1 MIMKVLPM
9 KFAMSAS
16 LSTSLSSI
24 NVSNFQGFKKMIGEK
39 TLMPTLLVRSQAS
52 KTGRHARPAHALALL
67 AALANPA
74 SAQERPIHGPAPVL
88 TVGAAEAASTR
99 RVELTAGRSVIVD
112 LPRDAKEVF
121 VANPAVAN
129 AVVRSTRKVFVIGM
143 ADGATSIFIMDAEGR
158 QIAALDVTV
167 ARDLNLGTLREL
179 LGQSIPGGRFDVRS
193 SGASVLLS
201 GSVNSSADAQQAIDI
216 SNAFVGLGGAGGASG
231 GSSGGVSAGAR
242 GAVINNL
249 SIRNKDQV
257 MLRVTVVEVSRTVL
271 KQFGINLNGNWSALN
286 PLGSSSSP
294 ALSNSVP
301 FPINSDLA
309 TGNQIQASVKAG
321 GFSLQATLK
330 AFEQAGVSRVLAE
343 PTLTA
348 ISGEAA
354 KFLAGG
360 EFPVPASV
368 SSCVS
373 GVCSAPGITFKPY
386 GVALS
391 FTPVVLADNRI
402 SIRVA
407 TDVTEIDP
415 QNSFNY
421 TNDGVTTAIPGTR
434 VRRSETTVELPSG
447 GVMMTAGLIQQV
459 NKQAISG
466 LPGLINLPIL
476 GALFRSRDYQR
487 METELMIMVTPYI
500 ARAMEPKQVSRP
512 DDNFVDSTDGQA
524 VLLGQINRLYGKVVP
539 TGAAPVG
546 QTHRGRVG
554 FIVE

>member
-1 MIMKVLPM
+1 MTAPL
-9 KFAMSAS
+9 S
-16 LSTSLSSI
+16 LHSLA
-24 NVSNFQGFKKMIGEK
+24 NRQ
-39 TLMPTLLVRSQAS
+39 RRRQA
-52 KTGRHARPAHALALL
+52 GILALL
-67 AALANPA
+67 AALTVPA
-74 SAQERPIHGPAPVL
+74 HAQERQTLGPAPVL
-88 TVGAAEAASTR
+88 TVGSAEANSTR
-99 RVELTAGRSVIVD
+99 KVELTAGRSVIVD

-179 LGQSIPGGRFDVRS
+179 LNQSIPGGRFDVRS

-216 SNAFVGLGGAGGASG
+216 ANAFVGLGGAAAASG
-231 GSSGGVSAGAR
+231 APSGGVGAGVR

-257 MLRVTVVEVSRTVL
+257 MLRVTVVEVSRNIL
-271 KQFGINLNGNWSALN
+271 KQFGINLTGNWSALN
-286 PLGSSSSP
+286 PLGNATTSP
-294 ALSNSVP
+294 ALSNNLP
-301 FPINSDLA
+301 FPINGDVPS
-309 TGNQIQASVKAG
+309 GNQLQASVKAG

-330 AFEQAGVSRVLAE
+330 AFEQAGVSRILAE

-360 EFPVPASV
+360 EYPVP
-368 SSCVS
+368 SSAATCLN
-373 GVCSAPGITFKPY
+373 GVCSGPGLTFKPY

-415 QNSFNY
+415 QTSFNY
-421 TNDGVTTAIPGTR
+421 TLDGVTTAVPGTR

-459 NKQAISG
+459 NKQAIAG

-487 METELMIMVTPYI
+487 QETELMIMCTPYI
-500 ARAMEPKQVSRP
+500 ARPMEAKQVSRP

-524 VLLGQINRLYGKVVP
+524 VLLGQINRLYGRVGP
-539 TGAAPVG
+539 AAAAAPPLG
-546 QTHRGRVG
+546 RTYRGRVG

>member
-1 MIMKVLPM
+1 
-9 KFAMSAS
+9 
-16 LSTSLSSI
+16 
-24 NVSNFQGFKKMIGEK
+24 
-39 TLMPTLLVRSQAS
+39 
-52 KTGRHARPAHALALL
+52 
-67 AALANPA
+67 
-74 SAQERPIHGPAPVL
+74 
-88 TVGAAEAASTR
+88 
-99 RVELTAGRSVIVD
+99 VIID

-179 LGQSIPGGRFDVRS
+179 LNQSIPGGRFDVRS

-216 SNAFVGLGGAGGASG
+216 ANAFVGLGSAGAASG
-231 GSSGGVSAGAR
+231 APSGGVAAGAR

-249 SIRNKDQV
+249 TIRNKDQV
-257 MLRVTVVEVSRTVL
+257 MLRVTVVEVSRSVL
-271 KQFGINLNGNWSALN
+271 KQFGINMTGNWTALN
-286 PLGSSSSP
+286 PLGSATSP
-294 ALSNSVP
+294 ALSNNLP
-301 FPINSDLA
+301 FPIN
-309 TGNQIQASVKAG
+309 TNFPNGNQLQASVKAG

-330 AFEQAGVSRVLAE
+330 AFEQAGVSRILAE

-360 EFPVPASV
+360 EFPVPSSASCAV
-368 SSCVS
+368 GGLCT
-373 GVCSAPGITFKPY
+373 PGITYKPY

-415 QNSFNY
+415 QQSFNY
-421 TNDGVTTAIPGTR
+421 VVGNNTVAVPGTR

-466 LPGLINLPIL
+466 LPGLINLPVL

-487 METELMIMVTPYI
+487 QETELMIMCTPYI
-500 ARAMEPKQVSRP
+500 ARAMEPKQASRP

-524 VLLGQINRLYGKVVP
+524 VLLGQINRLYGTV
-539 TGAAPVG
+539 GAAPLAR
-546 QTHRGRVG
+546 TYRGRVG

>member
-1 MIMKVLPM
+1 MKDR
-9 KFAMSAS
+9 AMNLRAAP
-16 LSTSLSSI
+16 LRAT
-24 NVSNFQGFKKMIGEK
+24 
-39 TLMPTLLVRSQAS
+39 PLLAA
-52 KTGRHARPAHALALL
+52 ARPRRLGALAL
-67 AALANPA
+67 AALTALPAGPA
-74 SAQERPIHGPAPVL
+74 SAQLRGSQDRGSIGPAPVV
-88 TVGAAEAASTR
+88 TVGATEANTSR
-99 RVELTAGRSVIVD
+99 RVELTAGRSIIVD

-129 AVVRSTRKVFVIGM
+129 AVVRSTSKVFVIGM
-143 ADGATSIFIMDAEGR
+143 ADGATTIFIMDAEGR

-167 ARDLNLGTLREL
+167 ARDLNLTTLRDL
-179 LGQSIPGGRFDVRS
+179 LVQSIPAGRFDVRS

-201 GSVNSSADAQQAIDI
+201 GSVNSSAEAQQAIDI
-216 SNAFVGLGGAGGASG
+216 SNAFVGLGGGGATGG
-231 GSSGGVSAGAR
+231 GSTGGVAAGVR

-249 SIRNKDQV
+249 TIRNKDQV
-257 MLRVTVVEVSRTVL
+257 MLRVTVMEVSRNVI
-271 KQFGINLNGNWSALN
+271 KQFGVNLNGNWSAIN
-286 PLGSSSSP
+286 PLGNIADP
-294 ALSNSVP
+294 TLTGLSNP
-301 FPINSDLA
+301 TAFPI
-309 TGNQIQASVKAG
+309 TGGSTGSGQFQASARG
-321 GFSLQATLK
+321 AGFSLTATLK
-330 AFEQAGVSRVLAE
+330 ALEQAGVSRILAE

-360 EFPVPASV
+360 EFPVP
-368 SSCVS
+368 SSAACTTGS
-373 GVCSAPGITFKPY
+373 CTPGIEFKQY

-415 QNSFNY
+415 QQSFNY
-421 TNDGVTTAIPGTR
+421 TFGSASVSVPGTR

-459 NKQAISG
+459 NKQALTG

-487 METELMIMVTPYI
+487 QETELMIMVTPYI
-500 ARAMEPKQVSRP
+500 AKPMEPRQATRP
-512 DDNFVDSTDGQA
+512 DDNFVDTSDSQA
-524 VLLGQINRLYGKVVP
+524 ILLGQFNRLYGKAGAQPLAP
-539 TGAAPVG
+539 TY
-546 QTHRGRVG
+546 RGRVG

>member
-1 MIMKVLPM
+1 MTAPLP
-9 KFAMSAS
+9 
-16 LSTSLSSI
+16 
-24 NVSNFQGFKKMIGEK
+24 
-39 TLMPTLLVRSQAS
+39 
-52 KTGRHARPAHALALL
+52 HARLARRPAACALALV
-67 AALANPA
+67 AALNGPA
-74 SAQERPIHGPAPVL
+74 FAQDRPTLGPAPML
-88 TVGAAEAASTR
+88 TVGSAEAASTR
-99 RVELTAGRSVIVD
+99 RVELTAGRSVIID

-179 LGQSIPGGRFDVRS
+179 LNQSIPGGRFDVRS

-216 SNAFVGLGGAGGASG
+216 ANAFVGLGSAGAASG
-231 GSSGGVSAGAR
+231 APSGGVAAGAR

-249 SIRNKDQV
+249 TIRNKDQV
-257 MLRVTVVEVSRTVL
+257 MLRVTVVEVSRSVL
-271 KQFGINLNGNWSALN
+271 KQFGINMTGNWTALN
-286 PLGSSSSP
+286 PLGSATSP
-294 ALSNSVP
+294 ALSNNLP
-301 FPINSDLA
+301 FPIN
-309 TGNQIQASVKAG
+309 TNFPNGNQLQASVKAG

-330 AFEQAGVSRVLAE
+330 AFEQAGVSRILAE

-360 EFPVPASV
+360 EFPVPSSASCAV
-368 SSCVS
+368 GGLCT
-373 GVCSAPGITFKPY
+373 PGITYKPY

-415 QNSFNY
+415 QQSFNY
-421 TNDGVTTAIPGTR
+421 VVGNNTVAVPGTR

-466 LPGLINLPIL
+466 LPGLINLPVL

-487 METELMIMVTPYI
+487 QETELMIMCTPYI
-500 ARAMEPKQVSRP
+500 ARAMEPKQASRP

-524 VLLGQINRLYGKVVP
+524 VLLGQINRLYGTV
-539 TGAAPVG
+539 GAAPLAR
-546 QTHRGRVG
+546 TYRGRVG

>member
-1 MIMKVLPM
+1 MTAPLP
-9 KFAMSAS
+9 
-16 LSTSLSSI
+16 LS
-24 NVSNFQGFKKMIGEK
+24 
-39 TLMPTLLVRSQAS
+39 
-52 KTGRHARPAHALALL
+52 RPARRPACALALI
-67 AALANPA
+67 AALTGPA
-74 SAQERPIHGPAPVL
+74 PAQERPALGPAPVL
-88 TVGAAEAASTR
+88 TVGAAEAGSTR

-179 LGQSIPGGRFDVRS
+179 LNQSIPGGRFDVRS

-216 SNAFVGLGGAGGASG
+216 ANAFVGLGSAGAASG
-231 GSSGGVSAGAR
+231 APSGGVGAGAR

-249 SIRNKDQV
+249 TIRNKDQV
-257 MLRVTVVEVSRTVL
+257 MLRVTVVEVSRNVL
-271 KQFGINLNGNWSALN
+271 KQFGINMTGNWTALN
-286 PLGSSSSP
+286 PVSTLTDTATGLVTAAPAGSYSP
-294 ALSNSVP
+294 ALNNSLP
-301 FPINSDLA
+301 FPI
-309 TGNQIQASVKAG
+309 TGGSTPSSNQLQASIKAG

-330 AFEQAGVSRVLAE
+330 AFEQAGVSRILAE

-360 EFPVPASV
+360 EFPVPASA
-368 SSCVS
+368 SCTIGS
-373 GVCSAPGITFKPY
+373 CTPGITYKPY

-402 SIRVA
+402 SVRVA

-415 QNSFNY
+415 QQSFSYVVGNNS
-421 TNDGVTTAIPGTR
+421 VSVPGTR

-459 NKQAISG
+459 NKQAITG

-487 METELMIMVTPYI
+487 QETELMIMCTPYI

-512 DDNFVDSTDGQA
+512 DDNFVDASDGQA
-524 VLLGQINRLYGKVVP
+524 VLLGQINRLYGTVGP
-539 TGAAPVG
+539 AGAAPLER
-546 QTHRGRVG
+546 TYRGRVG

>member
-1 MIMKVLPM
+1 MIALPR
-9 KFAMSAS
+9 F
-16 LSTSLSSI
+16 L
-24 NVSNFQGFKKMIGEK
+24 
-39 TLMPTLLVRSQAS
+39 
-52 KTGRHARPAHALALL
+52 RPARALALL
-67 AALANPA
+67 TLIHAGPLL
-74 SAQERPIHGPAPVL
+74 AQERPALGPAPVL
-88 TVGAAEAASTR
+88 TVGSAEAASSR

-201 GSVNSSADAQQAIDI
+201 GSVNSSSDAQQAIDI
-216 SNAFVGLGGAGGASG
+216 ANAFVGLGGGAAATG
-231 GSSGGVSAGAR
+231 APSGGVSAGAR

-249 SIRNKDQV
+249 TIRNKDQV
-257 MLRVTVVEVSRTVL
+257 MLRVTVVEVSRNVL
-271 KQFGINLNGNWSALN
+271 KQFGINMTGNWSALN
-286 PLGSSSSP
+286 PLGSATSP
-294 ALSNSVP
+294 GLNNNLP
-301 FPINSDLA
+301 FPI
-309 TGNQIQASVKAG
+309 TGGTTPTTNQIQASVQGA

-360 EFPVPASV
+360 EFPVPSAA
-368 SSCVS
+368 SSCV
-373 GVCSAPGITFKPY
+373 GGLCSAPGITFKPY

-407 TDVTEIDP
+407 TDVTEIDA
-415 QNSFNY
+415 QTSFNY

-447 GVMMTAGLIQQV
+447 GVMMTAGLIQQT
-459 NKQAISG
+459 NRQAITG

-487 METELMIMVTPYI
+487 METELMIMCTPYI
-500 ARAMEPKQVSRP
+500 ARAIEPKQVTRP
-512 DDNFVDSTDGQA
+512 DDNFVDATDGQA
-524 VLLGQINRLYGKVVP
+524 VLLGQVNRLYGKV
-539 TGAAPVG
+539 GAAPLG
-546 QTHRGRVG
+546 RTYRGRVG